1 MWNYEVW
8 LQFILH
14 QFIDNRNTYHR
25 NQNTSRVY
33 YLSSAQWCLPEIMK
47 MILNPGFWSWSP
59 TIGRF
64 TGCKSSMPNVICFF
78 GWFGCFRT
86 CAVEEAIYKQTL
98 SSISPPL
105 CHRRPLSHHALLHL
119 RRQLRRENQCLRSGL
134 KGFLFEVVTPMVRVC
149 SSIVF
154 CFCQLILVYSLMT
167 NLKE

>member
-1 MWNYEVW
+1 MRYDCS
-8 LQFILH
+8 LSFISLLTTETH
-14 QFIDNRNTYHR
+14 
-25 NQNTSRVY
+25 
-33 YLSSAQWCLPEIMK
+33 
-47 MILNPGFWSWSP
+47 
-59 TIGRF
+59 TIGIKIHL
-64 TGCKSSMPNVICFF
+64 GCTILAQPSDAYRKSWRWFWILASGADHLQSGGSLVANLQCQMSYVFF

-154 CFCQLILVYSLMT
+154 LFLSIDSGILIDDQS
-167 NLKE
+167 